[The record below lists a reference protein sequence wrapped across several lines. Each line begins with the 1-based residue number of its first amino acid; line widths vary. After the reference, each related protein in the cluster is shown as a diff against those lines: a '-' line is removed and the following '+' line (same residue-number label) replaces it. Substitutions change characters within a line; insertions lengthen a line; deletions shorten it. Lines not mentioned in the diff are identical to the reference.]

1 MLERNGRRMKVSLLR
16 PFAIGLIAI
25 PSALF
30 GFTRHA
36 HAQ

>member
-1 MLERNGRRMKVSLLR
+1 MKRSLLR

-30 GFTRHA
+30 GFTQLS

>member
-1 MLERNGRRMKVSLLR
+1 MRISHLR

-30 GFTRHA
+30 GFTQLS